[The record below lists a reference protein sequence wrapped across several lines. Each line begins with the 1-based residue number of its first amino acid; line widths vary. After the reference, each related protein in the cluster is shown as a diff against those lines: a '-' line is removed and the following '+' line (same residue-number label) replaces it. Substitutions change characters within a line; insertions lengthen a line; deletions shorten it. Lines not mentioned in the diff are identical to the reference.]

1 MNSLF
6 VYLTISLILFL
17 LGLLAMMTRKNAVSV
32 LMGIELILNSAGL
45 NFVAFSRFSTGKLDG
60 QVAAIF
66 VIIVA
71 AAEAAVALAIFLNLY
86 RLKATSEVDKASL
99 LKG

>member
-1 MNSLF
+1 MNTLAT
-6 VYLTISLILFL
+6 YLVVSVLLFL
-17 LGLLAMMTRKNAVSV
+17 LGLLAMMTRKNAISV

-45 NFVAFSRFSTGKLDG
+45 NFVAFSRFSAGNLEG
-60 QVAAIF
+60 QTAALF

-71 AAEAAVALAIFLNLY
+71 AAEAAVAPAIFLNLY
-86 RLKATSEVDKASL
+86 RLKATAEVDRADL

>member
-1 MNSLF
+1 MNSLPL
-6 VYLTISLILFL
+6 YLTVSLILFV

-32 LMGIELILNSAGL
+32 LMGIELILNAAAL
-45 NFVAFSRFSTGKLDG
+45 NFVAFSRFTAHNLEG
-60 QVAAIF
+60 QTAAIF

-86 RLKATSEVDKASL
+86 RLKATAEVDKANL
-99 LKG
+99 LEG

>member
-6 VYLTISLILFL
+6 VYLTVSLVLFL

-45 NFVAFSRFSTGKLDG
+45 NFVAFSRFSTAKLDG

>member
-1 MNSLF
+1 VNSLPL
-6 VYLTISLILFL
+6 YLAVSVILFV
-17 LGLLAMMTRKNAVSV
+17 LGLLAMMTRRNAVSV

-45 NFVAFSRFSTGKLDG
+45 NFVAFSRFTAHNLEG
-60 QVAAIF
+60 QSAAIF

-86 RLKATSEVDKASL
+86 RLKATTEVDKANL
-99 LKG
+99 LEG

>member
-1 MNSLF
+1 VNSLPL
-6 VYLTISLILFL
+6 YLTVSIVLFI
-17 LGLLAMMTRKNAVSV
+17 LGLLAMMTRRNAVSV

-45 NFVAFSRFSTGKLDG
+45 NFVAFSRFTAHNLEG
-60 QVAAIF
+60 QTAAIF

-86 RLKATSEVDKASL
+86 RLKATTEVDKANL
-99 LKG
+99 LEG

>member
-1 MNSLF
+1 MNTLAT
-6 VYLTISLILFL
+6 YLVVSMVLFL
-17 LGLLAMMTRKNAVSV
+17 LGLLAMMTRKNAISV
-32 LMGIELILNSAGL
+32 LMGIELVLNSAGL
-45 NFVAFSRFSTGKLDG
+45 NFVAFSRFSAGNLEG
-60 QVAAIF
+60 QTAALF

-86 RLKATSEVDKASL
+86 RLKSTAEVDHADL

>member
-1 MNSLF
+1 MNSLY
-6 VYLTISLILFL
+6 VYLTVSLVLFL
-17 LGLLAMMTRKNAVSV
+17 LGLLAIMTRKNAVSV

-45 NFVAFSRFSTGKLDG
+45 NFVAFSRFSSGKLDG

>member
-1 MNSLF
+1 MNSLN

-17 LGLLAMMTRKNAVSV
+17 LGFLAIMTRKNAVSV

-45 NFVAFSRFSTGKLDG
+45 NFVAFSRFSAGNLDG
-60 QVAAIF
+60 QSAAIF

-86 RLKATSEVDKASL
+86 RLKATAEVDKANL

>member
-1 MNSLF
+1 MNSLPL
-6 VYLTISLILFL
+6 YLTVSIILFV

-32 LMGIELILNSAGL
+32 LMGIELILNSAGI
-45 NFVAFSRFSTGKLDG
+45 NFVAFSRFTAHNLEG
-60 QVAAIF
+60 QTAAIF

-86 RLKATSEVDKASL
+86 RLKATAEVDKANL
-99 LKG
+99 LEG